1 MKLLARTFPHGVHP
15 EEHKGTASL
24 PIERMPFTDTYV
36 LPLGQHLGAPSRA
49 LVVSGE
55 RVTRG
60 QRIAEAAGFVSVA
73 LHSPVTGTVRAVAAR
88 RHPNGALVPAI
99 EIEID
104 RYAGQETPRGPA
116 VDPQAGTIDD
126 FVRRIQDAGLVGL
139 GGAAFPA
146 HVKYRIPDGAVVEE
160 LIVNGCEC
168 EPYLTCDHRVML
180 ERAADVV
187 RGSAI
192 LRDRIGAQRATIG
205 IERNKLDAV
214 QALEVAAAGD
224 SRIRVV
230 PLEVKYPQGAEK
242 MLVRALLGVEVPAG
256 KLPLEVGVLV
266 NNVSTVACLA
276 DIFDRGTPL
285 VERVLTVAGP
295 AVRRPS
301 NLLVPIGTPV
311 RAVLEHCGGLTGAA
325 REIVM
330 GGPMMGQ
337 PLGSLDVPVL
347 KGTSGLLAFTESK
360 LARPAEYQCLK
371 CGRCVEACPVFL
383 NPSRLARLA
392 KSLRYEEMEKFQV
405 MDCMECGSCSYA
417 CPSNIPIVQLIRVS
431 KSWVRERQRDAKLA
445 ATTAS
450 AKNSD
455 RSVSQE
461 GTAPVVPTKGA
472 DAGGP
477 APGGAPAPAGPTGG
491 SSKESRG

>member
-1 MKLLARTFPHGVHP
+1 MKLLTRTFPHGVHP
-15 EEHKGTASL
+15 KEHKDTAPL
-24 PIERMPFTDTYV
+24 PIERMPFTDRYV
-36 LPLGQHLGAPSRA
+36 LPLAQHIGAPSKGIVKVGQHVER
-49 LVVSGE
+49 GE
-55 RVTRG
+55 K
-60 QRIAEAAGFVSVA
+60 IAEPGGFVSVA
-73 LHSPVTGTVRAVAAR
+73 LHSPVTGTVRSLDPK
-88 RHPNGALVPAI
+88 RHPNGSLVPAI

-104 RYAGQETPRGPA
+104 RYAGQETPRGTPA
-116 VDPQAGTIDD
+116 DPQAGSIDD
-126 FVRRIQDAGLVGL
+126 FVARIQQMGLVGL

-146 HVKYRIPDGAVVEE
+146 HVKYRIPDGAVVKE
-160 LIVNGCEC
+160 LLVNGCEC

-180 ERAADVV
+180 ENAEDVV
-187 RGSAI
+187 RGSVI
-192 LRDRIGAQRATIG
+192 LRDRIGAHLATIG
-205 IERNKLDAV
+205 VERNKLDAV
-214 QALEVAAAGD
+214 AALQEAAKGD
-224 SRIRVV
+224 DRVRVV

-242 MLVRALLGVEVPAG
+242 MLVKAVLGVEVPAG

-285 VERVLTVAGP
+285 VERVVTVAGP

-301 NLLVPIGTPV
+301 NLIVPIGTPV
-311 RAVLEHCGGLTGAA
+311 RAVLEYCGGLTGDA

-337 PLGSLDVPVL
+337 PLGSIDVPVI

-360 LARPAEYQCLK
+360 LARPAEYHCLK

-392 KSLRYEEMEKFQV
+392 KVGKYEDMERFQV

-431 KSWVRERQRDAKLA
+431 KSWVRERQRDAKIAQAKEA
-445 ATTAS
+445 AEQAAKPAADGPGDAS
-450 AKNSD
+450 AKD
-455 RSVSQE
+455 
-461 GTAPVVPTKGA
+461 G
-472 DAGGP
+472 
-477 APGGAPAPAGPTGG
+477 
-491 SSKESRG
+491 KETNR

>member
-15 EEHKGTASL
+15 EEHKDTASL
-24 PIERMPFTDTYV
+24 PIERMPFTDRYV
-36 LPLGQHLGAPSRA
+36 LPLGQHIGAPSKA
-49 LVVSGE
+49 IVKPGD
-55 RVTRG
+55 RVLRG
-60 QRIAEAAGFVSVA
+60 QKIADAGGFVSVA
-73 LHSPVTGTVRAVAAR
+73 LHSPVTGIVRALDAR
-88 RHPNGALVPAI
+88 RQPNGALVPAI

-104 RYAGQETPRGPA
+104 RYAGQETPRGEA
-116 VDPQAGTIDD
+116 VDPFEGTIDD
-126 FVRRIQDAGLVGL
+126 FVRRIQEAGLVGL

-146 HVKYRIPDGAVVEE
+146 HVKYRIPDGAVVKE

-187 RGSAI
+187 RGSVI
-192 LRDRIGAQRATIG
+192 LRDRIGAEQVTIG
-205 IERNKLDAV
+205 VERNKLDAIL
-214 QALEVAAAGD
+214 ALEEAAAGD
-224 SRIRVV
+224 ERLRVV

-242 MLVRALLGVEVPAG
+242 MLVKAVLGIEVPAG

-276 DIFDRGTPL
+276 DIFDRGVPL
-285 VERVLTVAGP
+285 IERAMTVAGP

-311 RAVLEHCGGLTGAA
+311 RAVLEHCGGLTGDA

-337 PLGSLDVPVL
+337 PLGSLDVPVV

-360 LARPAEYQCLK
+360 LARAAEYQCLK

-392 KSLRYEEMEKFQV
+392 KALRYEDMERFQV
-405 MDCMECGSCSYA
+405 LDCMECGSCSYA

-431 KSWVRERQRDAKLA
+431 KSWVRERQRDAKIAQAKEA
-445 ATTAS
+445 AEAAS
-450 AKNSD
+450 SAAEVAAEPRGNGKEAK
-455 RSVSQE
+455 R
-461 GTAPVVPTKGA
+461 
-472 DAGGP
+472 
-477 APGGAPAPAGPTGG
+477 
-491 SSKESRG
+491 